1 MKNTFL
7 FLLGILGVLLFVGSA
22 IWGGILIDGY
32 DPLSQLISESYAI
45 DTEYGESLRYYG
57 YIPSG
62 ILLAMFCFLGRSV
75 FPRSQATTL
84 GFIGIGVF
92 YGLATVVV
100 SIYPCDSGCL
110 FTKEPSLSQFIHN
123 LVGFL
128 TYATVP
134 LCIFMVGRGLRP
146 FETHKRLANQSIQ
159 LGLLSVVLVLLFFGL
174 ADSEYAGLSQ
184 RAVELSFVGWVIL
197 CAFAILRLKK
207 S

>member
-1 MKNTFL
+1 MKNTFI

-22 IWGGILIDGY
+22 IWGGILIDDY

-45 DTEYGESLRYYG
+45 DTEHGESLRFYG

-62 ILLAMFCFLGRSV
+62 ILLALFCFLSLGV
-75 FPRSQATTL
+75 FPRSRATTL
-84 GFIGIGVF
+84 GLIGIGIF

-123 LVGFL
+123 LVGFV

-134 LCIFMVGRGLRP
+134 LCIFIVGRGLRQ
-146 FETHKRLANQSIQ
+146 FEIHKRFAKQSIQ
-159 LGLLSVVLVLLFFGL
+159 IGLLSVAFVLLFFGL
-174 ADSEYAGLSQ
+174 ADSEYAGLTQ

-197 CAFAILRLKK
+197 CAITILRLKK